1 MCQSMLRG
9 VSFCCHYYLVS
20 LSYSL
25 RSSPSY
31 VIGYCTEGSSTLHT
45 INVMQ
50 PCNLSSPIQCDRHL
64 MTVHASSI
72 SLLLPCAE
80 SILFLW
86 FPQKATPIA
95 SSHTIPCF
103 PEASFFP
110 VICNRR
116 TNLPFM
122 DSSPTPL
129 WCFPT
134 DICVT
139 SSSTFLITPE
149 GVSSEEIGDAFPF
162 TQLSIDLSLFLG
174 ACFPRQTIHS
184 FAYRIL
190 HSYRCCNA
198 CPSPHVIVGWTAITS
213 SGEKKRCHWLCT
225 EIHFHSRSMEQFT
238 EDAICDVFATVI
250 DKRVEGVLSPGA
262 DERKVVKRLLVARVK
277 PLLQH
282 ACWSEQG
289 NPVDYILR
297 VMRDQS
303 PYIIVNTCFDDV
315 LVSSL

>member
-1 MCQSMLRG
+1 MLRG

-103 PEASFFP
+103 LTHSFVVFP
-110 VICNRR
+110 HRHLRHLLFHLPNHTRGRFIGGNRR
-116 TNLPFM
+116 RF
-122 DSSPTPL
+122 S
-129 WCFPT
+129 
-134 DICVT
+134 
-139 SSSTFLITPE
+139 
-149 GVSSEEIGDAFPF
+149 
-162 TQLSIDLSLFLG
+162 
-174 ACFPRQTIHS
+174 
-184 FAYRIL
+184 L
-190 HSYRCCNA
+190 HS
-198 CPSPHVIVGWTAITS
+198 IV
-213 SGEKKRCHWLCT
+213 
-225 EIHFHSRSMEQFT
+225 
-238 EDAICDVFATVI
+238 D
-250 DKRVEGVLSPGA
+250 
-262 DERKVVKRLLVARVK
+262 
-277 PLLQH
+277 
-282 ACWSEQG
+282 
-289 NPVDYILR
+289 
-297 VMRDQS
+297 
-303 PYIIVNTCFDDV
+303 
-315 LVSSL
+315 